1 MWHKLPVL
9 ACTPANSRREPEFG
23 MQQRNFHKSTT
34 YLAGIGQIISDPA
47 NAGYVFNPGL
57 NQLAICFKVDVPVQ
71 EYPAVV
77 NAHLN
82 VMLIDADIAVE
93 NAADLLSD
101 SKIGNTSCHN
111 RSG

>member
-1 MWHKLPVL
+1 M
-9 ACTPANSRREPEFG
+9 
-23 MQQRNFHKSTT
+23 
-34 YLAGIGQIISDPA
+34 
-47 NAGYVFNPGL
+47 
-57 NQLAICFKVDVPVQ
+57 PVQ

-93 NAADLLSD
+93 NVADLLSD